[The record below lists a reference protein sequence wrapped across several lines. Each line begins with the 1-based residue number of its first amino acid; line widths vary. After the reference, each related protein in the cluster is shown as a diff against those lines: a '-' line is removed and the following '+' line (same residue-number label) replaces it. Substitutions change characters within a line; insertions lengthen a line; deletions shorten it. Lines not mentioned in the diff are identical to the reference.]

1 MYPIHNLVFR
11 SSRTHFH
18 IFPFLCIYSFM
29 LILHYFNGKKAP
41 METMNTDQKM
51 LESDAELTRKQNQRV
66 FLRQRFLQF
75 LRKTALLSE
84 GVPVKI
90 VLHEGKG
97 CST

>member
-1 MYPIHNLVFR
+1 
-11 SSRTHFH
+11 
-18 IFPFLCIYSFM
+18 
-29 LILHYFNGKKAP
+29 